1 MAKKIKENKKRFE
14 WGEGRTAM
22 FIAPTQSGSFELL
35 DCRFREDREKLHE
48 ICGSKSKISRTGQ
61 SGSEIIFN
69 MGSLIPVGGYRTD
82 TANLDFYNPVEILE
96 DVEIAFPYN
105 WYGDKNTPL
114 RENPVVIRKW
124 TWESTSIIFCP
135 YGQKLW
141 NLIELLE
148 DGKMPTE
155 APELRTKKFVR
166 KKAEKPEFLR
176 IYFLDLLDYKASQDP
191 WEFIAD
197 DLPEYVFP
205 APRTEL
211 EKQMQI
217 HITKAGNV
225 VTLQKIGGKYF
236 GCDIQ
241 PLELL
246 LRGKLQIPGWE
257 SAGANLYYKVG
268 KEKVTLLPFFKAEE
282 YWKRVDRLLRSY
294 PNPKKTSWQAENI
307 WPASWAPGTIITYG
321 RVMDKESFF
330 TYKEWH
336 LKETKKYFKRLMLIK
351 ALDYVTMMVTSLEY
365 QPQNGKEE

>member
-1 MAKKIKENKKRFE
+1 MAKKNNNEERNFV
-14 WGEGRTAM
+14 WGDGQVAL

-48 ICGSKSKISRTGQ
+48 ICGSQSNVSRTGW
-61 SGSEIIFN
+61 SGSEYIKDL
-69 MGSLIPVGGYRTD
+69 GSLTHVGGYRTD
-82 TANLDFYNPVEILE
+82 ISDIDFYNQEEIFP
-96 DVEIAFPYN
+96 DVEIMFPYD
-105 WYGDKNTPL
+105 WYGDKKTPL
-114 RENPVVIRKW
+114 EESPVVIIKW
-124 TWESTSIIFCP
+124 ERPISIIFCP
-135 YGQKLW
+135 YGPKLW
-141 NLIELLE
+141 KTLELLS

-155 APELRTKKFVR
+155 APEYLTKEFVR
-166 KKAEKPEFLR
+166 YSDEKRELLKIEF
-176 IYFLDLLDYKASQDP
+176 YDLLDYRANHKP
-191 WEFIAD
+191 WEFVLNQ
-197 DLPEYVFP
+197 LPSCFFP